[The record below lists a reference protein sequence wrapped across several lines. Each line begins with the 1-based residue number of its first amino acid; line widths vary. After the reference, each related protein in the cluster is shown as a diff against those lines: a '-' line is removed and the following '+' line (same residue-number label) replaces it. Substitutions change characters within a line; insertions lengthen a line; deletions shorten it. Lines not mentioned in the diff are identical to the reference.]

1 TVQILVQVLPIA
13 APSFSLAAGTYTTA
27 QSVTLSDATSNATI
41 YYTTNGSTP
50 TSSSTP
56 YSGAITIPATSAT
69 TETIKAIAFVSGY
82 APSSVAS
89 AVYTMTP
96 PAAAPT
102 FSLASG
108 TYTTAQS
115 VTLSDPTPGAIIYY
129 TTNGSTPTTSSTP
142 YSGAI
147 AIPATSPVTVNIEAI
162 AVASGYIA
170 SPVASATYT
179 INLPP
184 PFGNLDS
191 AVDSKT
197 GSATMPQTDTLT
209 VTGWVAD
216 QTDGAP
222 LGNVKVYI
230 DGNLFGT
237 PTLGLARADVAAYY
251 KNAAYTDCG
260 FQLLAPAATL
270 SIGTH
275 AVTIIAIDS
284 GGRST
289 TLGPLSIN
297 VTGGPPVG
305 NLEGAQDNLTG
316 STTLPQTDN
325 LLVRGWVA
333 DPVDGSPLSNVKIY
347 IDGNYFAT
355 PTLDI
360 NRPDVASYLN
370 KPAYAYSG
378 FILVA
383 SAATISIGSHAVTV
397 IAVDSGGR
405 STTLGPLSINVT
417 GGPPVGNLEIAADA
431 LTGTSTVSQAHS
443 LYVEGWA
450 ADPVDG
456 SPLSNVKV
464 YIDGTLF
471 GTPTLG
477 IARPDVASS
486 LNKPAYAY
494 SGFQL
499 VASVAALS
507 VGSHAVTVVAIDSGG
522 RSTTFG
528 PSAIT
533 VTGGPPVGNL
543 EAAFDAATGA
553 STLPQSDS
561 LYVHGWVGD
570 PIDGSPLSNVK
581 VYIDG
586 ALFGTPTVGIAR
598 SDVASYLNKPAYGN
612 SGFQLIASVA
622 SLSIGTHAVTVI
634 AIDSGG
640 RSTTLGPL
648 SINITGAK
656 PVGNLETVVDATTGS
671 TTVST
676 AHSLYVEG
684 WVGDPIDGSPLSNV
698 KVYIDGALLGTPTLG
713 IARPD
718 VASYLHNQAYANS
731 GFQLVASAASFLAG
745 SHAVTVVAIDSGGR
759 STTLGPVSI
768 NVTAP

>member
-1 TVQILVQVLPIA
+1 MAEWATGVFAPGSHVISESYSGDLSYNPSAASSAISFTVAQGSTTLTVQPLVTSVAAGSSVTVDVQLYTGYLPLYGTLPTGNVMVRLGSQTAIGTLQPYGPSGSVTLEAVVTFTNVPVGLLPVTATYAGDSNWSGNSASGGTVIAVATKPTPVVTLTTTSANPAPSQNFTLNVTVASSSNSATPTGTVAFLSESQSIYVTATLTKGAASLTLPGYDLANGTSIFTVVYQGDSNYTAAASNAVDITVAQPDFSLTTQNAEIQISPNGTGISTLAFAPINGFSGTVTLSSGVPAGISVIGGAPSLALSAPATDALTISVAASKATGIYPLNITASGGGHVHTVQILVQVLPIA

-69 TETIKAIAFVSGY
+69 TETIKAIAVVSGY

-260 FQLLAPAATL
+260 FQLLAPATTL

-284 GGRST
+284 GGR
-289 TLGPLSIN
+289 
-297 VTGGPPVG
+297 
-305 NLEGAQDNLTG
+305 
-316 STTLPQTDN
+316 
-325 LLVRGWVA
+325 
-333 DPVDGSPLSNVKIY
+333 
-347 IDGNYFAT
+347 
-355 PTLDI
+355 
-360 NRPDVASYLN
+360 
-370 KPAYAYSG
+370 
-378 FILVA
+378 
-383 SAATISIGSHAVTV
+383 
-397 IAVDSGGR
+397 
-405 STTLGPLSINVT
+405 
-417 GGPPVGNLEIAADA
+417 
-431 LTGTSTVSQAHS
+431 
-443 LYVEGWA
+443 
-450 ADPVDG
+450 
-456 SPLSNVKV
+456 
-464 YIDGTLF
+464 
-471 GTPTLG
+471 
-477 IARPDVASS
+477 
-486 LNKPAYAY
+486 
-494 SGFQL
+494 
-499 VASVAALS
+499 
-507 VGSHAVTVVAIDSGG
+507 
-522 RSTTFG
+522 
-528 PSAIT
+528 
-533 VTGGPPVGNL
+533 
-543 EAAFDAATGA
+543 
-553 STLPQSDS
+553 
-561 LYVHGWVGD
+561 
-570 PIDGSPLSNVK
+570 
-581 VYIDG
+581 
-586 ALFGTPTVGIAR
+586 
-598 SDVASYLNKPAYGN
+598 
-612 SGFQLIASVA
+612 
-622 SLSIGTHAVTVI
+622 
-634 AIDSGG
+634 
-640 RSTTLGPL
+640 
-648 SINITGAK
+648 
-656 PVGNLETVVDATTGS
+656 
-671 TTVST
+671 
-676 AHSLYVEG
+676 
-684 WVGDPIDGSPLSNV
+684 
-698 KVYIDGALLGTPTLG
+698 
-713 IARPD
+713 
-718 VASYLHNQAYANS
+718 
-731 GFQLVASAASFLAG
+731 
-745 SHAVTVVAIDSGGR
+745 
-759 STTLGPVSI
+759 
-768 NVTAP
+768 